1 MLINE
6 ISRKLGITARAIRFY
21 EQKGL
26 LKPAKQKDNG
36 YRTYTEQDAWRL
48 QTIIS
53 LREVGMTL
61 GDIRQTLAQTDL
73 NQQEEVLSALQMQR
87 SMLFEQWTEMKQI
100 IGTMDQMIQAAQGS
114 SILPT
119 ELLYE
124 LAQQSKELRDLRGS
138 WRDHWDFDRKA
149 QLFDELLQPAA
160 SFVDITENGTL
171 NDIETSSAPVYTS
184 YEAALDK
191 IAQLISPAHGLKG
204 LDVGTGTGN
213 LAGKLQQIGLTMS
226 AIDQSKQMLKLCAAK
241 YADIELKLGNVLAIP
256 FMDGTFDYVVSS
268 FALHH
273 LTEAQSELAWG
284 EMLRVLKP
292 GGVICLADY
301 MMQDRNE
308 ADAFLANLISSKAT
322 KLPMMHEQVD
332 LYMTHT
338 HLTEWLLS
346 HTRQVKSE
354 TLGNSIYVVYAQ
366 K

>member
-21 EQKGL
+21 EQKRL
-26 LKPAKQKDNG
+26 LMPAKQKENG

-61 GDIRQTLAQTDL
+61 EDIRQTLAQTDL
-73 NQQEEVLSALQMQR
+73 NQQEEVISALQMQR
-87 SMLFEQWTEMKQI
+87 SMLFKQWTEMKQI
-100 IGTMDQMIQAAQGS
+100 IGTMDQMILAAQGS
-114 SILPT
+114 NILPT

-124 LAQQSKELRDLRGS
+124 LAKQSKELRDLRES

-149 QLFDELLQPAA
+149 PHFDELLQP
-160 SFVDITENGTL
+160 V
-171 NDIETSSAPVYTS
+171 TS
-184 YEAALDK
+184 YEAALSK
-191 IAQLISPAHGLKG
+191 IVELVSPLAGLKG

-213 LAGKLQQIGLTMS
+213 LAGKLLQIGMPMS

-241 YADIELKLGNVLAIP
+241 YANLELKLGNVLAIP
-256 FMDGTFDYVVSS
+256 FMDGSFDFVVSS

-273 LTEAQSELAWG
+273 LTEPQRELAWV
-284 EMLRVLKP
+284 EMMRVLRP
-292 GGVICLADY
+292 GGVLCLADY
-301 MMQDRNE
+301 MIPNQTE
-308 ADAFLANLISSKAT
+308 ADVFLSDLIASKAA
-322 KLPMMHEQVD
+322 KLPMMHEQIE

-338 HLTEWLLS
+338 HLTDWLMK
-346 HTRQVKSE
+346 HYDQVKSE
-354 TLGNSIYVVYAQ
+354 HMGHSIFVVSAQ